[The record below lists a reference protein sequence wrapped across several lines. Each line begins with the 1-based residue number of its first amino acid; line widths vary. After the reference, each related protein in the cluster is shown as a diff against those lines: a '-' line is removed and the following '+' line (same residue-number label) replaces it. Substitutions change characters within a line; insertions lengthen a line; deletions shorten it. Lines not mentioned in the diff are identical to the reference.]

1 MFDLR
6 RDDMIVV
13 DTCKPIQDFFYQ
25 SSKSQSSNQKTWQN
39 NSKYIS
45 YEKDKSIKEIL
56 FIENNTTP

>member
-1 MFDLR
+1 
-6 RDDMIVV
+6 MIVV